1 MSSNAGQSLPN
12 LRTFVGENRLYEVK
26 HRFEDQ
32 VADGSRALV
41 RSILRTIDDRQVT
54 TIQILD
60 ENTGNILE
68 EYPPFFSSFN
78 FQRFRTTEEMEDFM
92 DDWNE
97 ARTYLK
103 RSFNEVCENLREFNP
118 SLHSVLN
125 RFASLDF

>member
-1 MSSNAGQSLPN
+1 MSSNVEQNLPN
-12 LRTFVGENRLYEVK
+12 LRLLINENRLYEVT

-32 VADGSRALV
+32 ADGSRKLV

-97 ARTYLK
+97 
-103 RSFNEVCENLREFNP
+103 VCENLREFDP

>member
-1 MSSNAGQSLPN
+1 MSSNVEQNLPN
-12 LRTFVGENRLYEVK
+12 LRLFIGENRLYEVK

-41 RSILRTIDDRQVT
+41 RSILRSIDDRQVT

-68 EYPPFFSSFN
+68 EFPPFPSSFN
-78 FQRFRTTEEMEDFM
+78 FNFQLQDFM

-97 ARTYLK
+97 
-103 RSFNEVCENLREFNP
+103 VCENVREFI
-118 SLHSVLN
+118 LH
-125 RFASLDF
+125 